1 MTDEELGFL
10 PATELVPMVRQKK
23 ISPVEVIA
31 TILKRIERLEPRL
44 NAMTYIAAERAMDA
58 ARNAETALMRGATKP
73 LAALLPESVGK
84 SLVQVR
90 SLIVTGTPCSGPR
103 VAPRIS
109 AVSALRA
116 ASIARSAAM

>member
-58 ARNAETALMRGATKP
+58 ARNAETALMRGATLGP
-73 LAALLPESVGK
+73 LHGVP
-84 SLVQVR
+84 
-90 SLIVTGTPCSGPR
+90 VTIKDLTWTKDFPTDSG
-103 VAPRIS
+103 S
-109 AVSALRA
+109 
-116 ASIARSAAM
+116 